1 MKLILNEKQYDR
13 LFSSKKRKL
22 VVTESQYNRL
32 LNESDLSD
40 GFTKIKKFD
49 IIKIDKEGSKDSTLH
64 FRVMYINSNELIM
77 INCNDGVYKNAYFY
91 INKNGYSGDSLKY
104 RIAQNKDIEA
114 SDSEVGEKNLLD
126 TLGDTKIWRNSTFNN
141 ITNIDIYVDGEQDC
155 NLSDN
160 AKKKLTIVDDGSKDD
175 SEDDSKEG
183 GGDDDGLK
191 EVIELFKDVK
201 PKNKYKI
208 TIGKYIAN
216 DKRNKGSNEESGS
229 IFINVTEVSSNNIFF
244 EALETEGEAKEYDDL
259 LDKDLT
265 FIKNSKNIAIQTD
278 SKADFK
284 MFNIKIEVRDGKT
297 SDDDGGS
304 LSQKDDVI
312 ADIMNFELIGPYDS
326 EEKEKESED
335 IEAQLTDDEQDEL
348 VKKLVTNN
356 KFLQNAIAS
365 KPNKVLELLGLARK
379 KGTLPIKGRMDK
391 WYNSVT
397 DKVLEQKNFPIN
409 KVFTANL
416 DKGSFNF
423 KDKSIS
429 SGINFNSDVKV
440 KSLKPNSND
449 NKIRFGTNFSQTVKQ
464 EETYKYNITLIKQ
477 IKEDEKF
484 YIYEVKVYYNSNE
497 KSSSE
502 YVGEGKLRIIKDVK
516 K

>member
-22 VVTESQYNRL
+22 VITESQYNKLLFESESVNSL
-32 LNESDLSD
+32 LNVGKSDA
-40 GFTKIKKFD
+40 IKLVSGKNV
-49 IIKIDKEGSKDSTLH
+49 LH
-64 FRVMYINSNELIM
+64 FKVVSKNGNEFMM
-77 INCNDGVYKNAYFY
+77 INCNDGVYKNAYFH
-91 INKNGYSGDSLKY
+91 IKGNSLTKNSLTY
-104 RIAQNKDIEA
+104 TIAQNSAIDSNNPWETIG
-114 SDSEVGEKNLLD
+114 SDVWRKSTFKNL
-126 TLGDTKIWRNSTFNN
+126 STFDVYN
-141 ITNIDIYVDGEQDC
+141 DSGEGLTC
-155 NLSDN
+155 NLSDSS
-160 AKKKLTIVDDGSKDD
+160 KKKFGIDMDTGAVIDDGSDKEDEEELSDD
-175 SEDDSKEG
+175 ETFKQ
-183 GGDDDGLK
+183 
-191 EVIELFKDVK
+191 VIDLFKDVE
-201 PKNKYKI
+201 PGNKYKI
-208 TIGKYIAN
+208 TIGTYVDN
-216 DKRNKGSNEESGS
+216 EKRNKGINREIGA
-229 IFINVTEVSSNNIFF
+229 ILINVVEVSAKYIFF
-244 EALETEGEAKEYDDL
+244 EVLETEGEAKEYDDL

-265 FIKNSKNIAIQTD
+265 FVKDGKNIKIK
-278 SKADFK
+278 SEGKADFK
-284 MFNIKIEVRDGKT
+284 LFDIKIEAREGKT
-297 SDDDGGS
+297 DDGGS
-304 LSQKDDVI
+304 LVKKNDVI
-312 ADIMNFELIGPYDS
+312 ADIMDFKLIGPYDS

-335 IEAQLTDDEQDEL
+335 IEAQLTDDEQDKL

-397 DKVLEQKNFPIN
+397 DKALEQKNFPIN
-409 KVFTANL
+409 KIFTARL
-416 DKGSFNF
+416 ADEGSFNF
-423 KDKSIS
+423 KDKSNS

-449 NKIRFGTNFSQTVKQ
+449 NKIRFGTNFTQTVKQ

-502 YVGEGKLRIIKDVK
+502 YVGEGKLKIIKDVK